1 MVRNGVTVLEIK
13 EHLIRSRN
21 LNALYLL
28 RKDTLI
34 KFIQT
39 EDGCTGL
46 LEHCLRDI
54 LIPAVSIPAFPAC
67 PANPDGVVGI
77 RVFAAFAV

>member
-1 MVRNGVTVLEIK
+1 MVRDGVTVLEIK

-46 LEHCLRDI
+46 FERCLRNI
-54 LIPAVSIPAFPAC
+54 LVPAVRISAFPAC
-67 PANPDGVVGI
+67 PANPNGVVGI
-77 RVFAAFAV
+77 RVFATFAV